1 MEKDVDQLLKSFEEI
16 ASSRA
21 DSWRSLPPA
30 AFQSQALYEL
40 ETEHLFY
47 RGWVLVGRV
56 DQVKEPGDY
65 LCFDVLD
72 EPIVVVRDLDSKLR
86 VLSRVCRH
94 RWMHVCASHGNT
106 HAFVCPYHAWTYG
119 LDGRLRHAPEMDA
132 TPGFDPANT
141 RLPELRAE
149 IWEGFIF
156 VNVSADAPA
165 LSETLSLAREQ
176 LAAYDLQNWVTVRS
190 IDLGENPWDWKVF
203 MDNGE
208 IYHHLMLHRDTVEP
222 RSPASLSVASEND
235 GGYFLL
241 HGPADPSVLITAE
254 DGRPMMPSY
263 LRPVGTWSP
272 SRLTPLQRTSATY
285 FYPYPNYVIVLWV
298 NVGVFFRVT
307 PLAAGRCHIRADY
320 MVPKELAAH
329 PDLENA
335 MDQAVAAFSQVHRE
349 DARACTAVQK
359 AVGSRFAEQ
368 ASLSHIEDF
377 NLAFARWYA
386 GKMVAAA
393 AETANP
399 T

>member
-1 MEKDVDQLLKSFEEI
+1 MTQELNVLLRSIEAITSAPE
-16 ASSRA
+16 

-30 AFQSQALYEL
+30 AFRSDALYEL
-40 ETEHLFY
+40 EAEHLFY

-56 DQVKEPGDY
+56 DQVRNPGDY

-72 EPIVVVRDLDSKLR
+72 EPVVIVRDLENDVR

-94 RWMHVCASHGNT
+94 RWMHVCSGSGNT
-106 HAFVCPYHAWTYG
+106 RAFVCPYHAWTYN
-119 LDGRLRHAPEMDA
+119 LDGQLRHAPEMDA
-132 TPGFDPANT
+132 TPGFDSAAT
-141 RLPELRAE
+141 RLPELHSE

-156 VNVSADAPA
+156 VNISADAP
-165 LSETLSLAREQ
+165 SIGETLALARQQ
-176 LAAYDLQNWVTVRS
+176 LLPYDLTNWVTVRS

-208 IYHHLMLHRDTVEP
+208 IYHHLMLHKDTVEP
-222 RSPASLSVASEND
+222 RSPASLSTASPND

-241 HGPADPSVLITAE
+241 HGPAEPNILIEAE
-254 DGRPMMPSY
+254 DGKPMMPSY

-272 SRLTPLQRTSATY
+272 SELTELQRTSATY

-307 PLAAGRCHIRADY
+307 PLGAGRCHIRADY
-320 MVPKELAAH
+320 MVPSELASH
-329 PDLENA
+329 PDLESA
-335 MDQAVAAFSQVHRE
+335 MDQAVTKFSAVHQQ

-359 AVGSRFAEQ
+359 AIQSRYAEQ
-368 ASLSHIEDF
+368 ATLSHIEDF

-386 GKMVAAA
+386 GKITAAT
-393 AETANP
+393 AES
-399 T
+399 